1 MSMLTITRYK
11 NYIADIDKLLSEKK
25 MSDEEVKALE
35 ATLNIPFEEFFVFQS
50 RQADAFASGIID
62 ESTSMRIYRSL
73 GGESY
78 KGEANGGWAEGVK
91 LAEKYMITKLM
102 AELMAKRLRQMAR

>member
-1 MSMLTITRYK
+1 
-11 NYIADIDKLLSEKK
+11 
-25 MSDEEVKALE
+25 
-35 ATLNIPFEEFFVFQS
+35 
-50 RQADAFASGIID
+50 
-62 ESTSMRIYRSL
+62 MRIYRSL